1 MLSILP
7 WARTRCWLAAGRV
20 RIMPTK
26 CTCTRSHLC
35 VNACSCEK
43 LLGSSNSGG
52 ELNADPA
59 VSQTLNDWRS
69 SSRNASALSQA
80 GDRAD
85 HDKQRIRRRM
95 SSRFPLMPLSR
106 RQVLAG
112 CDGRFG
118 NARRPLPA
126 TKLLVKENPSTQS
139 WNLRCR
145 SLSAPPLGSSG
156 ENGEDAS
163 QRTYAGGGA
172 GKQF

>member
-1 MLSILP
+1 M
-7 WARTRCWLAAGRV
+7 

-69 SSRNASALSQA
+69 NSRNASALSQA
-80 GDRAD
+80 GVRAD

-95 SSRFPLMPLSR
+95 SSRCPLMPLSR

-118 NARRPLPA
+118 NAQSISAMLRLPVDVMPTTA
-126 TKLLVKENPSTQS
+126 AGDQAAGEGESIDSVLEPTLQVS
-139 WNLRCR
+139 WR
-145 SLSAPPLGSSG
+145 SSSWELG
-156 ENGEDAS
+156 
-163 QRTYAGGGA
+163 
-172 GKQF
+172 